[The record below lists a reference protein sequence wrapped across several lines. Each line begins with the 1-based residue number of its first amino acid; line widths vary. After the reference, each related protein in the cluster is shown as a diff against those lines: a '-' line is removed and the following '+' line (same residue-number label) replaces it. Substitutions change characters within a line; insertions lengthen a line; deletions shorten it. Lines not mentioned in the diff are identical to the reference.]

1 MGSIVLI
8 EIHLLTGK
16 CQYKNEDGSFTFGY
30 VGADGSFRKETRGAD
45 CITRGKYDIDPESV
59 KKEYITGLPCE
70 VDEDD
75 IDLQNI
81 EDPVDPKE
89 RLCQT

>member
-1 MGSIVLI
+1 MSFIQSQNFTYEFLLGSIVLI

-30 VGADGSFRKETRGAD
+30 IGADGSFRKETRGAD

-59 KKEYITGLPCE
+59 KKEYIYWFAL
-70 VDEDD
+70 
-75 IDLQNI
+75 
-81 EDPVDPKE
+81 
-89 RLCQT
+89 